1 MYLQINMTSERQSRR
16 KQKLYRCLLQK
27 ESNIKITEFILSL
40 ENELGVMLVVGVVK
54 MCDAESPQSI
64 SLKQYFLSKKTF
76 TEVLCG

>member
-40 ENELGVMLVVGVVK
+40 ENELGVMLVVGAVK
-54 MCDAESPQSI
+54 MCDAESPQ
-64 SLKQYFLSKKTF
+64 YFTQAVFPL
-76 TEVLCG
+76 EENIY